1 MVAVLSNQ
9 PSSKRGTKPPAKKST
24 LTRELKALGLT
35 DPQEESSRS
44 SKHLP
49 HPETPQPEGPP
60 HPDIETPAETPV
72 PIKQSASSQ
81 KPQKLPETT
90 NEPSEPPE
98 PSEPDN
104 SDSDTSE
111 PSRPPPRPPMST
123 PPPPGPEPGPD
134 PGLSN
139 GPSRPT
145 PSRPT
150 ISDSSKLKLPKP
162 GYYTGKGDDRT
173 MEKLQAWADEIT
185 FYLMVTN
192 ITDNDQKIP
201 FAFLYTK
208 EDARTW
214 MKSWITTTN
223 PDGTLESIDRNF
235 EELLPALTKQFI
247 PSTSID
253 ILQMK
258 WDRISQFREGRI
270 RSITSA
276 AAELRA
282 LTLQLPHIS
291 DFSKKQRLLSAMIPE
306 LGAQVR
312 PHILPTSTWDEIVQ
326 LAEQFDA
333 ARVMA
338 KRQNGD
344 SLSKNK
350 KPFQKRPSYA
360 QVLTTPSTSSKPG
373 NPRQPSTPK
382 PPFKCHLKLTPEL

>member
-1 MVAVLSNQ
+1 MSNQ

-24 LTRELKALGLT
+24 LARELKALGIT

-44 SKHLP
+44 SEHSP
-49 HPETPQPEGPP
+49 RPETPQPEGPSR
-60 HPDIETPAETPV
+60 PDIETPAETPV
-72 PIKQSASSQ
+72 PIKQSASPQ

-98 PSEPDN
+98 PSEPDD

-134 PGLSN
+134 PGPSN
-139 GPSRPT
+139 GPSRPA
-145 PSRPT
+145 PSRPAM
-150 ISDSSKLKLPKP
+150 SDPSKLKIPKP

-173 MEKLQAWADEIT
+173 TEKLHAWYDEIT

-192 ITDNDQKIP
+192 TTDDNIRVS

-214 MKSWITTTN
+214 MKSWMTIPN
-223 PDGTLESIDRNF
+223 PDGTLGHIDRTL

-258 WDRISQFREGRI
+258 WDRISQFRDGRI

-282 LTLQLPHIS
+282 LALQLPHIS

-326 LAEQFDA
+326 LAERFDA

-338 KRQNGD
+338 K
-344 SLSKNK
+344 
-350 KPFQKRPSYA
+350 
-360 QVLTTPSTSSKPG
+360 
-373 NPRQPSTPK
+373 
-382 PPFKCHLKLTPEL
+382 